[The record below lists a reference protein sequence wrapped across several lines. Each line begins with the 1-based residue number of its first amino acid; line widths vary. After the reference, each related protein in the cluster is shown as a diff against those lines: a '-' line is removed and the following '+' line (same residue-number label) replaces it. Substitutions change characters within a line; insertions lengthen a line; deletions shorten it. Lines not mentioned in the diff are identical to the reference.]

1 MAKTFRFAGEIIFK
15 NKLLFS
21 LLVLQFVFFLF
32 FALDCANRLYQ
43 IEYPRRVLE
52 GLTAQNFAYFS
63 PIQYNSYSMVYG
75 TQMENDADPYA
86 DFDKLQ
92 GLTTVENVY
101 TLESLETK
109 TELRVYPKV
118 LSDKLNIPM
127 RRGVWLSG
135 ADGTSLRAAPC
146 VTSNASRKLG
156 EILSFRDSDGLVQA
170 QFQVVGIAADPY
182 FDFEQNVSGEQLGL
196 SALVELTQ
204 KPEVQFSGVE
214 ILWTD
219 SETVLSVLRNQPVST
234 SSRLLFFDGV
244 SQKQMEENLT
254 LLRRSGSILNSET
267 SFDNQRLAS
276 LKEKELPQMLCVL
289 GIAVAG
295 FCCAAA
301 IFVQNARYCLKV
313 YFLCGATRRQNAA
326 VCFTALL
333 FAVLLAVLPYCILLP
348 VAGTLNWFD
357 WSYAFAKVGFLVVG
371 GFAAVFLL
379 LALLTVACLFTRQPE
394 PSKRKR
400 RKQYA

>member
-1 MAKTFRFAGEIIFK
+1 MAKIFRFAGEIIFK

-32 FALDCANRLYQ
+32 FALDCTNRLYQ
-43 IEYPRRVLE
+43 IEYPRHVLE

-63 PIQYNSYSMVYG
+63 PIQYDSYSMVYG

-86 DFDKLQ
+86 DFDKLK
-92 GLTTVENVY
+92 GLTAVENVY
-101 TLESLETK
+101 TLESPETK
-109 TELRVYPKV
+109 TELRVYPKE

-135 ADGTSLRAAPC
+135 TDTSSLRAVPC
-146 VTSNASRKLG
+146 VTSNTSRKLG

-182 FDFEQNVSGEQLGL
+182 FNFEQNVSGEQLGL
-196 SALVELTQ
+196 SALVSLTQ
-204 KPEVQFSGVE
+204 KPEVQFSGAE
-214 ILWTD
+214 ILWTN
-219 SETVLSVLRNQPVST
+219 SEDVLSVLQNSPVNT

-244 SQKQMEENLT
+244 SQEQTEENLT
-254 LLRRSGSILNSET
+254 LLRRSGSVLNSDT

-313 YFLCGATRRQNAA
+313 YFLCGATRQQNAA

-333 FAVLLAVLPYCILLP
+333 FVVFLAVLPYCILLP

-379 LALLTVACLFTRQPE
+379 LALITVACLFARQPE
-394 PSKRKR
+394 PSKQKR
-400 RKQYA
+400 RKKNA

>member
-43 IEYPRRVLE
+43 IKYPLRVLE
-52 GLTAQNFAYFS
+52 GLTAQNFAFFS
-63 PIQYNSYSMVYG
+63 PIQYDSYSMVYG

-86 DFDKLQ
+86 DFNKLK
-92 GLTTVENVY
+92 GLAAVENVY
-101 TLESLETK
+101 TLESPETK
-109 TELRVYPKV
+109 TELRIYPEV
-118 LSDKLNIPM
+118 LSDKLDIPM

-135 ADGTSLRAAPC
+135 ADSTSLRAAPC
-146 VTSNASRKLG
+146 VTSDTSRKLG
-156 EILSFRDSDGLVQA
+156 EILSFRDSDGQVQA
-170 QFQVVGIAADPY
+170 QFQVVGIASDPY

-196 SALVELTQ
+196 SALVSLTQ

-219 SETVLSVLRNQPVST
+219 SETVLSVLQDTPVNT
-234 SSRLLFFDGV
+234 SSRLLFFDGA

-254 LLRRSGSILNSET
+254 LLRRSGSVLNADT

-301 IFVQNARYCLKV
+301 IFVQNARFCLKV

-379 LALLTVACLFTRQPE
+379 LALITVACLFARRPE
-394 PSKRKR
+394 PSKQKR
-400 RKQYA
+400 RKKYA

>member
-32 FALDCANRLYQ
+32 FALDCTNRLYQ

-52 GLTAQNFAYFS
+52 GLTAQNFAFFS
-63 PIQYNSYSMVYG
+63 PIQYDSYSMAYG

-86 DFDKLQ
+86 DFDKLK
-92 GLTTVENVY
+92 GLTAVENVY

-109 TELRVYPKV
+109 TELRVYPKI

-135 ADGTSLRAAPC
+135 ADSTSLHAAPC
-146 VTSNASRKLG
+146 VTSDPSRKLG
-156 EILSFRDSDGLVQA
+156 EILSFQDSEGQVQA
-170 QFQVVGIAADPY
+170 QFQVVGIASDPY

-219 SETVLSVLRNQPVST
+219 SENVLSVLRNQPVNT

-244 SQKQMEENLT
+244 SQEQMEENLT
-254 LLRRSGSILNSET
+254 LLRRSGSVLNSET

-371 GFAAVFLL
+371 CFAAVFLL
-379 LALLTVACLFTRQPE
+379 LALITVACLFARRPQ
-394 PSKRKR
+394 PSKQKR
-400 RKQYA
+400 RKKYA

>member
-1 MAKTFRFAGEIIFK
+1 MAKIFRFAGEIIFK

-21 LLVLQFVFFLF
+21 LLVLQFVFSLF

-52 GLTAQNFAYFS
+52 GLTAQNFAFFS
-63 PIQYNSYSMVYG
+63 PIQYDSYSVVYG

-86 DFDKLQ
+86 DFNKLK
-92 GLTTVENVY
+92 GLAAVENVY
-101 TLESLETK
+101 TLESSETK
-109 TELRVYPKV
+109 TELRIYPEV
-118 LSDKLNIPM
+118 LSDKLDIPM

-135 ADGTSLRAAPC
+135 ADNASLRAAPC
-146 VTSNASRKLG
+146 VTSDPSRKLG
-156 EILSFRDSDGLVQA
+156 EILSFRDSDGQVQA
-170 QFQVVGIAADPY
+170 QFQVVGIASDPY

-196 SALVELTQ
+196 SALVSLAQ

-219 SETVLSVLRNQPVST
+219 SETVLSVLRDKPVNT

-254 LLRRSGSILNSET
+254 LLRRSGSVLNADT

-301 IFVQNARYCLKV
+301 IFVQNARFCLKV

-379 LALLTVACLFTRQPE
+379 LALITVACLFARRPQ

>member
-63 PIQYNSYSMVYG
+63 PIQYDSYSMVYG

>member
-43 IEYPRRVLE
+43 IKYPLRVLE
-52 GLTAQNFAYFS
+52 GLTAQNFAFFS
-63 PIQYNSYSMVYG
+63 PIQYDSYSMVYG

-86 DFDKLQ
+86 DFNKLK
-92 GLTTVENVY
+92 GLTAVENVY
-101 TLESLETK
+101 TLESSETK
-109 TELRVYPKV
+109 TELRIYPEV
-118 LSDKLNIPM
+118 LSDKLDIPM

-135 ADGTSLRAAPC
+135 ADSTSLRAAPC
-146 VTSNASRKLG
+146 VTSDTSRKLG
-156 EILSFRDSDGLVQA
+156 EILSFRDSDGQVQA
-170 QFQVVGIAADPY
+170 QFQVVGIASDPY

-196 SALVELTQ
+196 SALVSLTQ

-219 SETVLSVLRNQPVST
+219 SETVLSVLQDTPVNT
-234 SSRLLFFDGV
+234 SSRLLFFDGA

-254 LLRRSGSILNSET
+254 LLRRSGSVLNADT

-379 LALLTVACLFTRQPE
+379 LALITVACLFARRPE
-394 PSKRKR
+394 PSKQKR
-400 RKQYA
+400 RKKYA

>member
-63 PIQYNSYSMVYG
+63 PIQYDSYSMVYG

-170 QFQVVGIAADPY
+170 QFRVVGIAADPY